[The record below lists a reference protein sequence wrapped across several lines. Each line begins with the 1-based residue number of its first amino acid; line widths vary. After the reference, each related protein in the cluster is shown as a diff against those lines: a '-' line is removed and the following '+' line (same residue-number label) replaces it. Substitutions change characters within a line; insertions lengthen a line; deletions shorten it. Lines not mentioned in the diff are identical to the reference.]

1 MKLQNDQFAKYA
13 GVLSNKIMNFLSKQ
27 SSKDQT
33 QLDDNYKE
41 LIRMIDQYFLF
52 YLNIVLIHNPDYYL
66 KENQNK
72 NKKK

>member
-66 KENQNK
+66 KENQ
-72 NKKK
+72 KKKKKK